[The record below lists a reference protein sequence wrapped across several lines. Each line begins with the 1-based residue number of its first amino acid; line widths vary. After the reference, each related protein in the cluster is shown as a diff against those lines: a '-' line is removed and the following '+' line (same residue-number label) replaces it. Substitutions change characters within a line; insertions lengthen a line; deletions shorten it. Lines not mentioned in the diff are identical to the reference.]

1 MIGHNGYGSCLKCT
15 TDGEYSYEFSK
26 MIFPQLNA
34 PLRTDE
40 NFRSKMFDDHHK
52 NTSVLEQIVGI
63 DMIKDFPIGDALH
76 LIDLGIM
83 KHFLTGWKNGT
94 LHNLKARWSAREA
107 KNISD
112 FLTQVELP
120 REIRRPVRGLD
131 HLQRW
136 KGTEFRTFLFYLSII
151 VLNKFFNHKDIY
163 HHFLNFFC
171 AIQICVRH
179 DQDPKNYQ
187 IARAMLHDFLN
198 GVKSLYGKFMF
209 SSNMH
214 NLVHLID
221 DVERFGPLDTFD
233 AYPFESKLYVIKNM
247 IRSGNLPLSQIAKR
261 LTEIQKNATNIEI
274 HFNKNEVQL
283 KKKADLED
291 VDKKL
296 RKIVKKKSL
305 DLYNFVQLG
314 SFCLDTKRK
323 ADCWI
328 LTKQLEVVKVDM
340 IAFDSKDKTISLYG
354 AKLKTQEDYFK
365 KPVLSSALQIYAS
378 DLKLNPSELLPLDK
392 LRCKMVCINTNDKNL
407 PKSVFIPLLHTLK
420 IT

>member
-1 MIGHNGYGSCLKCT
+1 
-15 TDGEYSYEFSK
+15 
-26 MIFPQLNA
+26 
-34 PLRTDE
+34 
-40 NFRSKMFDDHHK
+40 MFDDHHK